1 MDRDEA
7 NLSDHCPH
15 LSAILAVAA
24 GEISPEVTHHAETC
38 ERCAA
43 MLREAQ
49 EEVAFERRVRDLASG
64 GKGPSGTPTIP
75 GYRSFAVLSAGGQG
89 VVYRAVQ
96 ESTQREV
103 AIKMLVSG
111 RGATMRQRLRA
122 EREAEIV
129 ASLRHPNIVTVFES
143 RMLWDGQIAVVMEF
157 VDGVPLDRWNPPG
170 ATESERLRSM
180 LAGFSAICGAIH
192 HAHLNGVIHR
202 DLKPDNILVTREGRP
217 VVLDFGIAKAAGL
230 GTVGTNLA
238 TRTGEFAGTPA
249 FASPE
254 QASGQPD
261 QVDALTDI
269 YSLGVILYRLVC
281 GVMPYPLSGSMA
293 DMAEVI
299 RSRDPVSPREHDASI
314 SPDLEAIILRA
325 IRKEK
330 SRRYQSAADLSR
342 DIERFLAG
350 QPVEARSGSGWYLL
364 RKAVSVN
371 RRRLVWAG
379 VAVLLAG
386 GAVASVALSL
396 TRAAE
401 SARREEAQR
410 TQARSEVVRA
420 RAVSTILRE
429 ALPDADPGRAEVVTG
444 AIRAGLSRLYLRIE
458 SGDFAEDPEFD
469 QALRRLWAETYT
481 GLGAGKGLGMVEY
494 SEVSLR
500 NGLVRLRQSHGN
512 VDHAEIAA
520 GLHNLAG
527 VVLLRRRAPEA
538 EAICRESLEMRR
550 RLFGESSYEA
560 GESLSLMARVL
571 VELGRKDEARTQA
584 SEALRVMELHPP
596 ADADLPIATM
606 RALLARLDMLDG
618 RLAEAEAG
626 LDDALTRRLRR
637 LAPDDGDVLALL
649 KDAAE
654 LADRAKGTALIGR
667 IAIAWSLPESAVA
680 AALRETASTLALP
693 DRGTSI
699 TPVQS
704 GRTDA
709 LGRMFR
715 LVRVTLGEDS
725 PALVRVLMARVQ
737 AADAENRMQ
746 DKCDALLDAAQLL
759 ERRLGKND
767 PSALM
772 CLDVVSITLAFGG
785 RPGRSV
791 ELAMRTSMARD
802 AVSSDVR
809 DPVIIASGRRFLAW
823 YLTLDQRWS
832 ESLATYERAESE
844 IAAAL
849 GPRHH
854 VMGLARG
861 GMAFCHLELG
871 DIQKADA
878 LSQEA
883 MELTAENPAASRD
896 QIGIVEFFRGVVL
909 VRLGRG
915 EEAIPL
921 LENSWDRFFA
931 FTPHE
936 FTWRERVIRD
946 ALAVAEAA
954 GDAEAAARWKA
965 RRVETAQSSTVR

>member
-1 MDRDEA
+1 MDREEVQS
-7 NLSDHCPH
+7 SDGCPH

-24 GEISPEVTHHAETC
+24 GEIAPDVTHHAETC
-38 ERCAA
+38 SRCAA

-96 ESTQREV
+96 EATQREV

-157 VDGVPLDRWNPPG
+157 VDGVSLDRWNPPG
-170 ATESERLRSM
+170 LTEVDRTRSM
-180 LAGFSAICGAIH
+180 LAAFGAVCGAIH

-249 FASPE
+249 YASPE

-299 RSRDPVSPREHDASI
+299 RTVDPVSPRTHDASI

-325 IRKEK
+325 MRKEK

-342 DIERFLAG
+342 DIERYLAG

-410 TQARSEVVRA
+410 TQARSELVRS

-429 ALPDADPGRAEVVTG
+429 ALPDADPMRAEVVAG
-444 AIRAGLSRLYLRIE
+444 VIRAGLSRLYLRLE

-469 QALRRLWAETYT
+469 QALRRMWAETYT

-500 NGLVRLRQSHGN
+500 NGLVRLRELHGN
-512 VDHAEIAA
+512 VDHPEIAA

-527 VVLLRRRAPEA
+527 VVLLRQRAPEA
-538 EAICRESLEMRR
+538 EVICREAMEMRR
-550 RLFGESSYEA
+550 RLYGELSFEVGESDA
-560 GESLSLMARVL
+560 LMARVL
-571 VELGRKDEARTQA
+571 VALGRGEEARVQA
-584 SEALRVMELHPP
+584 GLALRVLESHPA
-596 ADADLPIATM
+596 ADSDLPIASM
-606 RALLARLDMLDG
+606 RALVARLDLADR

-626 LDDALTRRLRR
+626 LSDALARRLRR
-637 LAPDDGDVLALL
+637 LPPDDADLIALL
-649 KDAAE
+649 EDAAD
-654 LADRAKGTALIGR
+654 LATLTPEAGLVDRIGR
-667 IAIAWSLPESAVA
+667 AWNLSGPAVA
-680 AALRETASTLALP
+680 ASLRETAATLRLP
-693 DRGTSI
+693 DRGSAMS
-699 TPVQS
+699 PVVS
-704 GRTDA
+704 GRTEA
-709 LGRMFR
+709 LGRIFR
-715 LVRVTLGEDS
+715 LVRAMLGEDS

-737 AADAENRMQ
+737 AADAENRVQ
-746 DKCDALLDAAQLL
+746 EKCDSLLDASQLL

-772 CLDVVSITLAFGG
+772 CLDVVALTMAFNG
-785 RPGRSV
+785 RPGRGV
-791 ELAMRTSMARD
+791 ELSMRTSTARD
-802 AVSSDVR
+802 EVGPDSR
-809 DPVIIASGRRFLAW
+809 DPLIIASGRRFLAW
-823 YLTLDQRWS
+823 FLSLDQRWQ
-832 ESLATYERAESE
+832 ESLATYERAERE
-844 IAAAL
+844 IVESV
-849 GPRHH
+849 GERHH
-854 VMGLARG
+854 LMGLARSG
-861 GMAFCHLELG
+861 RAYCYLRLG
-871 DIQKADA
+871 DSDRADV
-878 LSQEA
+878 LSREGI
-883 MELTAENPAASRD
+883 ELTAENPAASRD
-896 QIGIVEFFRGVVL
+896 QVGL
-909 VRLGRG
+909 VRFVRGRVLAERG
-915 EEAIPL
+915 HAAEALEEFEAAWEL
-921 LENSWDRFFA
+921 LMRQ
-931 FTPHE
+931 TPPE
-936 FTWRERVIRD
+936 FGWRQELMREAP
-946 ALAVAEAA
+946 ALARSLGDEARVAVWESRTNA
-954 GDAEAAARWKA
+954 GARSLMA
-965 RRVETAQSSTVR
+965 P